1 MDLQQRQVV
10 HGTITGGN
18 WYTAGHSVL
27 ELCPIHDSD
36 SEDLTLLANFIG
48 LWVNQVPKKAI
59 FSTRV
64 LK

>member
-10 HGTITGGN
+10 HGTITLGN
-18 WYTAGHSVL
+18 WYTAAAGHSVL

-48 LWVNQVPKKAI
+48 L
-59 FSTRV
+59 
-64 LK
+64 